1 MARKTEVQPAPKP
14 RPGKKGASPVAPGVV
29 PGVGE
34 ARPPRELMVVG
45 IGASAGGLEAFTAFL
60 RDLPA
65 TTGLAF
71 VLIQHLDPKRKS
83 LLSELLSRATPV
95 PVKDAADGTLVEPD
109 HIYVMPPNVN
119 ISMVGRR
126 LRLSPRTL
134 HRGQHMPVDI
144 FLRSLAAECRG
155 RAAAVILS
163 GSLTDGALGVEAIKA
178 EGGITFA
185 QDEASAGQND
195 MPAAAIGTGCV
206 DFIIPPGA
214 IARELVRLQAH
225 PYPRAEVQE
234 EETARAAEAAEAPAV
249 RSGRGNARAQ
259 ELQRILLLLRNG
271 CDVDFS
277 QYKMATVQRRI
288 QRRMALLHV
297 ESMAEYLRVLR
308 DNRAEVQSLYNDLL
322 IKVTSF
328 FRDPEAFDYLR
339 RKVIPRLFKGR
350 AVGETL
356 RVWCAGCATGE
367 EAYSLA
373 ICIAEYLG
381 RRRADYPVQIFATDL
396 SEISLDR
403 AREGVYIENIALDVT
418 PDRLRRFFVREG
430 RNYRVTKSI
439 REMVVFARQNLTK
452 DPPFSRLDLA
462 VCRNLLIYLDLPL
475 QRRVFPLLH
484 YGLKPGGYLM
494 LGNSETP
501 GEFGDLFNPVD
512 KGFRMYVRRPGST
525 RARYEPPLAL
535 EAEPVRSARSR
546 LPAPSVEPP
555 PAGDFQR
562 ETDRILLNRYTPPG
576 VVIDADLEILQ
587 FRGQTQP
594 FFEPSPG
601 KASLNLGKLVK
612 EGLFVPLRAA
622 IALARRDNRPVKK
635 SLLFSD
641 QAREREVEVEV
652 IPLAGGSAAGRC
664 MLILFHAAG
673 AAPDPKPASAP
684 PKRPGDRREVN
695 RLEQELAASR
705 QYLQNIVEEQDATS
719 EEIKSANEEILS
731 SNEELQSTNEEL
743 ETAKEE
749 LQSANEELHTVN
761 QELQNRNLDL
771 LHANNDLNNLF
782 NSVAFAIVMLNN
794 DGHLRRFTSL
804 ASRLFNLIPSDI
816 GRPFS
821 DIKPNLQVHDLAGI
835 IQEVTDTISPR
846 EMEVQDRDG
855 RWYNLTIR
863 PYRTVENRI
872 DGAVVALVDID
883 ALKRSVEEV
892 QTSRDFSEAVVA
904 TVREPLLVLD
914 ADLRIRSA
922 NTAFYEIFRV
932 TRDETV
938 GRPLRTV
945 SGGQWNIPELTRLI
959 SEVMEKGSVFEDF
972 AVDHDFR
979 GVGHKRLLL
988 NARKVYGDAE
998 RPPLVLLAIE
1008 DRTGRRVAEE
1018 EVLAISEREQ
1028 RRVAQDLH
1036 DGLGQQLAGVGLMTK
1051 ALLSR
1056 MNTQSQP
1063 ELVADTECVIT
1074 QLNEAINLTRDL
1086 ARGLHPMQL
1095 EAGQFEMAIRA
1106 LASNVEN
1113 LFKVACTFRCEA
1125 PGEAPGGN
1133 EGATH
1138 LYRIAQEAINNALK
1152 HGKPSRISISL
1163 TQDRAHERIVFA
1175 IQDDGN
1181 GIRLRPAR
1189 AAAGGSRGM
1198 GLQIMRYRAESVGGQ
1213 LVVERAPAGGTL
1225 VQVSFAAAAPAERP
1239 DRAAKRGGPVPDR
1252 AR

>member
-1 MARKTEVQPAPKP
+1 MARRTK
-14 RPGKKGASPVAPGVV
+14 
-29 PGVGE
+29 
-34 ARPPRELMVVG
+34 ARPPKRRKSDVGTLPAADGAQTESPSPRDPMVVG

-65 TTGLAF
+65 KTGLAF

-83 LLSELLSRATPV
+83 LLSELLGRATSV
-95 PVKDAADGTLVEPD
+95 PVKDAANGMLLEAD

-119 ISMVGRR
+119 MTVAGRS

-144 FLRSLAAECRG
+144 FLRSLATECRG
-155 RAAAVILS
+155 RSAAVILS

-185 QDEASAGQND
+185 QDEGSAGQND
-195 MPAAAIGTGCV
+195 MPAAAIGTGCI
-206 DFIIPPGA
+206 DFVIPPGA
-214 IARELVRLQAH
+214 IARELVRLEEH
-225 PYPRAEVQE
+225 PYARAEALA
-234 EETARAAEAAEAPAV
+234 EETAQAAKPVEESPAKA
-249 RSGRGNARAQ
+249 GKGNARAQ
-259 ELQRILLLLRNG
+259 ELQRILLLLRNVCG
-271 CDVDFS
+271 VDFS
-277 QYKMATVQRRI
+277 QYKTATVQRRI
-288 QRRMALLHV
+288 QRRMALLHL
-297 ESMAEYLRVLR
+297 ESMPDYLRVLR
-308 DNRAEVQSLYNDLL
+308 DNQAEVQSLYNDIL

-328 FRDPEAFDYLR
+328 FRDPDAFEYLR

-350 AVGETL
+350 PVGDTL
-356 RVWCAGCATGE
+356 RVWSAGCATGE

-396 SEISLDR
+396 SDASLDR
-403 AREGVYIENIALDVT
+403 AREGVYIENVALDVT
-418 PDRLRRFFVREG
+418 PDRLRRFFVPEG

-484 YGLKPGGYLM
+484 YALKPGGYLM
-494 LGNSETP
+494 LGNSESP
-501 GEFGDLFNPVD
+501 GEFSDLFNPAD
-512 KGFRMYVRRPGST
+512 KRVRMYVRRLGSA
-525 RARYEPPLAL
+525 RARYEPPPVLDLIPERSGKPQPVTLAL
-535 EAEPVRSARSR
+535 G
-546 LPAPSVEPP
+546 PP

-576 VVIDADLEILQ
+576 VVIDGDLEILQ
-587 FRGQTQP
+587 FRGRIET

-601 KASLNLGKLVK
+601 KASLNLGKLLK

-622 IALARRDNRPVKK
+622 IAVARRDNRPVKK
-635 SLLFSD
+635 NLLFSD
-641 QAREREVEVEV
+641 GPKEREVNVEV
-652 IPLAGGSAAGRC
+652 IPLAGGSAADRC
-664 MLILFHAAG
+664 MLILFQEAA
-673 AAPDPKPASAP
+673 AAPTAQAQPARP
-684 PKRPGDRREVN
+684 PRPGERHEVN

-705 QYLQNIVEEQDATS
+705 QYLQSIIEEQDATA

-761 QELQNRNLDL
+761 EELQNRNLDL
-771 LHANNDLNNLF
+771 RHANNDLNNLF
-782 NSVAFAIVMLNN
+782 NSVAFAIVMLGN
-794 DGHLRRFTSL
+794 DGRLRRFTSL
-804 ASRLFNLIPSDI
+804 ASRLFNLIPSDL

-835 IQEVTDTISPR
+835 IQEVTETIAPR

-892 QTSRDFSEAVVA
+892 KISRDFSEAVVA

-914 ADLRIRSA
+914 AELRIRSA
-922 NTAFYEIFRV
+922 NQAFYEIFRT

-945 SGGQWNIPELTRLI
+945 SGGQWNIPDLTNLI

-979 GVGHKRLLL
+979 GAGHKRLLL
-988 NARKVYGDAE
+988 NARKVYGDGE

-1008 DRTGRRVAEE
+1008 DSTRRRLAEE

-1036 DGLGQQLAGVGLMTK
+1036 DGLGQQLAGVGLMTTS
-1051 ALLSR
+1051 LLRR
-1056 MNTQSQP
+1056 MDASAQP
-1063 ELVADTECVIT
+1063 ELFADTERVIV
-1074 QLNEAINLTRDL
+1074 QINDAVNLTRDL

-1106 LASNVEN
+1106 LANNVEN
-1113 LFKVACTFRCEA
+1113 LFKVACTFHCETPCEA
-1125 PGEAPGGN
+1125 PGGG

-1152 HGKPSRISISL
+1152 HGKPSRISVSF
-1163 TQDRAHERIVFA
+1163 THDRLKKQTVLA
-1175 IQDDGN
+1175 IQDDGS
-1181 GIRLRPAR
+1181 GIRRRPAR
-1189 AAAGGSRGM
+1189 STVGGNRGM
-1198 GLQIMRYRAESVGGQ
+1198 GLQIMRYRADSVGGH
-1213 LVVERAPAGGTL
+1213 LVVERAPTGGTL
-1225 VQVSFAAAAPAERP
+1225 VQVSFSSAASVDQPNR
-1239 DRAAKRGGPVPDR
+1239 R
-1252 AR
+1252 ARRG

>member
-1 MARKTEVQPAPKP
+1 MARKPKAHPAAK
-14 RPGKKGASPVAPGVV
+14 
-29 PGVGE
+29 
-34 ARPPRELMVVG
+34 ARPPGKGSRRAANGVLPAADGAPLVVHSPRELIVVG
-45 IGASAGGLEAFTAFL
+45 IGASAGGLEAFTTFL

-65 TTGLAF
+65 NTGMAF

-83 LLSELLSRATPV
+83 LLSELLGRATRLPV
-95 PVKDAADGTLVEPD
+95 MDAANGMLVEPD

-119 ISMVGRR
+119 ISIAGRS

-144 FLRSLAAECRG
+144 FLRSLATEWRE

-195 MPAAAIGTGCV
+195 MPAAAIGTGCI

-214 IARELVRLQAH
+214 IARELVRLVEH
-225 PYPRAEVQE
+225 PYARAEVLAE
-234 EETARAAEAAEAPAV
+234 EAARAADLGAQPPARPGRGTARA
-249 RSGRGNARAQ
+249 Q
-259 ELQRILLLLRNG
+259 DLQRILLLLRNVCG
-271 CDVDFS
+271 VDFT

-288 QRRMALLHV
+288 HRRMALRHL
-297 ESMAEYLRVLR
+297 ETMAEYVRVLR
-308 DNRAEVQSLYNDLL
+308 DNEAEVQSLYNDIL

-328 FRDPEAFDYLR
+328 FRDPEAFDLLR

-350 AVGETL
+350 PAGDTL
-356 RVWCAGCATGE
+356 RVWSAGCASGE

-396 SEISLDR
+396 SAVSLDR
-403 AREGVYIENIALDVT
+403 AREGVYIENVALDVT
-418 PDRLRRFFVREG
+418 PERLRRFFTMEG
-430 RNYRVTKSI
+430 RNYRVNKSI
-439 REMVVFARQNLTK
+439 REMVVFARQNLTR

-462 VCRNLLIYLDLPL
+462 VCRNLLIYLDLSL
-475 QRRVFPLLH
+475 QRQIFPLLH
-484 YGLKPGGYLM
+484 YALKPGGYLM
-494 LGNSETP
+494 LGTSETP
-501 GEFGDLFNPVD
+501 GEFTDLFHPAD
-512 KGFRMYVRRPGST
+512 KRVRIYVRRLGST
-525 RARYEPPLAL
+525 RARYQPPPELGSPPEHRAG
-535 EAEPVRSARSR
+535 SR
-546 LPAPSVEPP
+546 PLSPLPSGEPAPS
-555 PAGDFQR
+555 GDFQR

-576 VVIDADLEILQ
+576 VVIDADLEVLQ
-587 FRGQTQP
+587 FRGPTQP
-594 FFEPSPG
+594 YFEPSPG
-601 KASLNLGKLVK
+601 KASLNLSKLLK

-622 IALARRDNRPVKK
+622 IALARRDKRPVKK

-641 QAREREVEVEV
+641 QEREREVDVEV
-652 IPLAGGSAAGRC
+652 IPLAGGSAVKGC

-673 AAPDPKPASAP
+673 APPVAKPAPLA
-684 PKRPGDRREVN
+684 RPGDRREIN

-705 QYLQNIVEEQDATS
+705 QYLQNIVEEQDAAS

-761 QELQNRNLDL
+761 EELQNRNVDL
-771 LHANNDLNNLF
+771 RHANNDLNNLF
-782 NSVAFAIVMLNN
+782 NSVAFAIVMLSN
-794 DGHLRRFTSL
+794 DGRLRRFTSL
-804 ASRLFNLIPSDI
+804 ASRLFNLIPSDV

-821 DIKPNLQVHDLAGI
+821 DIKPNLLVHDLAGM

-892 QTSRDFSEAVVA
+892 QISRDFSEAVVT
-904 TVREPLLVLD
+904 TVREPFLVLD
-914 ADLRIRSA
+914 ADLCIRSA
-922 NTAFYEIFRV
+922 NAAFYEAFRT

-945 SGGQWNIPELTRLI
+945 AGGQWNIPALTKLI
-959 SEVMEKGSVFEDF
+959 GEVMEKGSVFEDF
-972 AVDHDFR
+972 AVDHEFR
-979 GVGHKRLLL
+979 GAGHKRLLL

-1008 DRTGRRVAEE
+1008 DSTQRRLAEE

-1028 RRVAQDLH
+1028 RRLAQDLH
-1036 DGLGQQLAGVGLMTK
+1036 DGLGQQLAGIGLMTK
-1051 ALLSR
+1051 ALLGR
-1056 MNTQSQP
+1056 MDAGAQP
-1063 ELVADTECVIT
+1063 ELVADTERVIA
-1074 QLNEAINLTRDL
+1074 QLNEAVNLTRDL

-1113 LFKVACTFRCEA
+1113 LFKVACTFYCEA
-1125 PGEAPGGN
+1125 PCAAPGGS

-1163 TQDRAHERIVFA
+1163 THDRAQGRTVFA

-1181 GIRLRPAR
+1181 GIRRRPAR
-1189 AAAGGSRGM
+1189 AAGGGHRGM
-1198 GLQIMRYRAESVGGQ
+1198 GLQIMRYRADRVGGH

-1225 VQVSFAAAAPAERP
+1225 VQVSFDAVALGDQP
-1239 DRAAKRGGPVPDR
+1239 DRAAPRG
-1252 AR
+1252 